1 MIELDIIDKL
11 QEEKG
16 FVRLVLKSGEIVYG
30 FPQIIVYEEDEEGYE
45 TVKTIMF
52 KPYFGLHEKFYKLEE
67 IDSYEPINEDD
78 IPPYE

>member
-11 QEEKG
+11 QDEKG
-16 FVRLVLKSGEIVYG
+16 FVRLVLTSGEIVYG
-30 FPQIIVYEEDEEGYE
+30 LPQMIVYEEDEEGWE

-52 KPYFGLHEKFYKLEE
+52 EPYFGLNEKFYKLEE
-67 IDSYEPINEDD
+67 INSYEPVKERD